1 MLERLPGGL
10 TCHLR
15 SGDLPGG
22 IFCTRFELRN
32 ADEPPSAPPLGRCD
46 VRYFEPRSMLAGPI
60 AMSLRMS
67 KEACKGW
74 ASAKAGRD
82 LGVLGTTLV
91 ERVEVF
97 CTRLVASRTGE
108 LRGSSALLVAGW
120 LPELTVTC
128 RPARPLVRMHMSMRP
143 PLPPPAQVAPFVRR
157 DYKFHGDPDESMG
170 SKFLKTQVFK
180 TAAPHRSQPEKRPD
194 AAAAALR
201 PPPASPPVCPR
212 LRKRRIEEVAAGGAA
227 LEITKLGTPFGAR
240 SEPAASP
247 HTSKLGDG
255 QSRRKTEGAEAA
267 AWAGAD
273 NIEELGSLGKIS
285 SSALDTS
292 GHFRDAPQPLPSH
305 FPVRKGGRRV
315 LPSAV
320 GAASQEE
327 DDEAERLLAE
337 TLGDIGAEHEGGGD
351 GEGAGEGQ
359 GAGVQASTAAA
370 TTSREGAGEEMAA
383 EDGIDA
389 TIAELLRG

>member
-1 MLERLPGGL
+1 
-10 TCHLR
+10 
-15 SGDLPGG
+15 
-22 IFCTRFELRN
+22 
-32 ADEPPSAPPLGRCD
+32 
-46 VRYFEPRSMLAGPI
+46 
-60 AMSLRMS
+60 
-67 KEACKGW
+67 
-74 ASAKAGRD
+74 
-82 LGVLGTTLV
+82 VLGTTLV

-180 TAAPHRSQPEKRPD
+180 TAPPPRSQPEKRPD
-194 AAAAALR
+194 AAVAALR

-255 QSRRKTEGAEAA
+255 QSRRKTEGAEAGAADAAAAAAASAKAAAAEAAAAAAAEAEAA

-292 GHFRDAPQPLPSH
+292 ETLPSH
-305 FPVRKGGRRV
+305 SPATSQFARAGGVFSLRR
-315 LPSAV
+315 
-320 GAASQEE
+320 
-327 DDEAERLLAE
+327 
-337 TLGDIGAEHEGGGD
+337 
-351 GEGAGEGQ
+351 
-359 GAGVQASTAAA
+359 
-370 TTSREGAGEEMAA
+370 
-383 EDGIDA
+383 
-389 TIAELLRG
+389 